1 MNGSYIMQP
10 ALNGVGFPQYMKR
23 MGWGRDS
30 KFKLRQVWS
39 GDRFRSSCPDALG
52 MLLQKPI
59 CSFH

>member
-39 GDRFRSSCPDALG
+39 GDRF
-52 MLLQKPI
+52 
-59 CSFH
+59 